1 MTEFI
6 SSVENVSLDVQSELQ
21 SFSSDHLL
29 KTLPP
34 WAQMEKEV
42 QKIKENED
50 VQNALDGDEILEITK
65 DDHDSI
71 YYIKTENA
79 VIRAYINYLP
89 QDMCG
94 PAKFEVN
101 FLDKQEIKS

>member
-1 MTEFI
+1 TKELEQALKDGQKAL
-6 SSVENVSLDVQSELQ
+6 ENDLQ
-21 SFSSDHLL
+21 SSSSENLL
-29 KTLPP
+29 KALPP
-34 WAQMEKEV
+34 WAQMGKEI
-42 QKIKENED
+42 QRIKENED

-65 DDHDSI
+65 DDKDSI

-79 VIRAYINYLP
+79 LIRVCIDYLP

-94 PAKFEVN
+94 PAKFEVK